1 MPAISGP
8 SEDPLSYPD
17 PEPDPDVVGVGGLGV
32 GEGGGEGEDML
43 MGERDDPGYES
54 DGLDLNHI
62 RTVMWNRFMEQST
75 VIVNATDDGQKV
87 LSCFDQFIASI
98 LESKD
103 GGPAAGSCPV
113 KFDGVSC
120 WPQTPPGTLRI
131 IPCFDVFNGV
141 YYDPSENNATL
152 YCYAN
157 GTWSSRSFYDY
168 CLNAITNPPGTH
180 AGTSISTIQ
189 TTFYVGNS
197 LSLAAVALALWIF
210 ISFKDLRCLR
220 NTIHTNLL
228 FTYLLHNLF
237 WIIYASVKGLVAWS
251 VGCGFFVTLNYF
263 TLTNFMWM
271 FVEGFYLYMLVVK
284 TFSVENIKLRVY
296 ILIGWGIPV
305 PIVAL
310 WVILKSQLAA
320 SHEGSELEV
329 VAMAGQELE
338 GLIRTCPPMPASH
351 FDWLH
356 KVPVLVVLS
365 LNLLFLA
372 HIMWVLITKLRS
384 ANTVETQRYRKATKA
399 LLVLIP
405 LLGLTY
411 MLLIALPQELEHV
424 RAVLLSTQGFWVAL
438 FFCFVNS
445 EVQNSIRHHIERW
458 KTARGLADPRCHSVR
473 HRDGSPRP
481 KTGCSSYG
489 RRLFGGKRES
499 LCSEVTT
506 MTTYVANGYQPVSTQ
521 TTHQHLH
528 QHRLLQHAPLPQ
540 AQPPIPMGHLAFR
553 NSTAGLSQSSAS
565 ETDGKINVKDSLL

>member
-1 MPAISGP
+1 MPAISDTGD
-8 SEDPLSYPD
+8 DPIAYPD
-17 PEPDPDVVGVGGLGV
+17 PELDPEVNGIDRGG
-32 GEGGGEGEDML
+32 GGGEGIVPME
-43 MGERDDPGYES
+43 EEEE
-54 DGLDLNHI
+54 DGLHLHPDELSQF
-62 RTVMWNRFMEQST
+62 RTIMWNRFMEQST
-75 VIVNATDDGQKV
+75 VIVNATNDDQKV
-87 LSCFDQFIASI
+87 LRCFEQFVTSFI
-98 LESKD
+98 EPD
-103 GGPAAGSCPV
+103 FGGAGKGACPV

-120 WPQTPPGTLRI
+120 WPQTPPGTLRV
-131 IPCFDVFNGV
+131 IPCFEVFNGV

-168 CLNAITNPPGTH
+168 CLNAITNPPGSH
-180 AGTSISTIQ
+180 VSASVSTTQ
-189 TTFYVGNS
+189 TIFYVGNS

-210 ISFKDLRCLR
+210 MSFKDLRCLR

-237 WIIYASVKGLVAWS
+237 WIIYASVKGLVAAP
-251 VGCGFFVTLNYF
+251 VGCGFFVTLIYF

-296 ILIGWGIPV
+296 TLIGWGVPV
-305 PIVAL
+305 PIMAL
-310 WVILKSQLAA
+310 WVILKSQLAV
-320 SHEGSELEV
+320 SHEGTELEA
-329 VAMAGQELE
+329 VAVAGQELE
-338 GLIRTCPPMPASH
+338 GLIRTCPLMPASH

-356 KVPVLVVLS
+356 KVPILVVLS

-372 HIMWVLITKLRS
+372 RIMWVLITKLRS
-384 ANTVETQRYRKATKA
+384 ANTVETQRSRKATKA

-438 FFCFVNS
+438 FYCFLNS

-458 KTARGLADPRCHSVR
+458 KTARGLADPRCQSVR

-481 KTGCSSYG
+481 KTDCSSYG

-506 MTTYVANGYQPVSTQ
+506 MTTVVANGYNPVSTQ
-521 TTHQHLH
+521 TTTTTTAAPNTL
-528 QHRLLQHAPLPQ
+528 PLPQ
-540 AQPPIPMGHLAFR
+540 VQQPSIPMGHLSYR
-553 NSTAGLSQSSAS
+553 NSTAGISE
-565 ETDGKINVKDSLL
+565 ETDPKITVKDSLL